1 MLSVYVEAPR
11 KTCVESIMK
20 KSGVTSEE
28 ASKLIVRTDQY
39 RAEYY
44 RYYTG
49 GEDWTNPTLYDLT
62 VNTGRL
68 TRADAARLIIQAARI
83 KFGEDVLY

>member
-1 MLSVYVEAPR
+1 MR
-11 KTCVESIMK
+11 
-20 KSGVTSEE
+20 KSGVASEE
-28 ASKLIVRTDQY
+28 ANKRIVKTDQY

-62 VNTGRL
+62 VNTDRL
-68 TRADAARLIIQAARI
+68 AREDAARLIIQAARI
-83 KFGEDVLY
+83 KFGEDALY